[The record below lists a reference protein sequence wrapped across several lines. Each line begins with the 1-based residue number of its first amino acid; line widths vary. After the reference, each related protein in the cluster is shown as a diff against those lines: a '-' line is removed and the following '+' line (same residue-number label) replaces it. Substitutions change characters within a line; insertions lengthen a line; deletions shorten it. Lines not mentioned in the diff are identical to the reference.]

1 MKKVEKVAVVELGGS
16 HDECLLS
23 QFYALK
29 SRECYILFVTTQEV
43 YDRNTSFHSLID
55 ELRIIQFSKKAWADF
70 MQMRRLNVFLKKEGY
85 SKVILN
91 TAQGAHM
98 RNLCLS
104 APKSLE
110 FIGLVHTLKKF
121 EGSFTQKLIHRK
133 IKKYFVLNDYFV
145 ERIVPPNGIVVTSF
159 YPLRFP
165 HFNTTIEK
173 EAGEKWITII
183 GGVENRR
190 KDLTGSISLMKPLI
204 EKGFRFIFLG
214 KSDFSHPD
222 VIVFNNYLKD
232 AKIEDNVQL
241 FDAFVSAEKFDA
253 YLKETDFIWPMVHP
267 NTPSA
272 AEYFK
277 NQISGAMN
285 VSFGYKIPMFIHQ
298 EYAQKW
304 RDFEFAIPYSLDN
317 FTEQVLK
324 ANDEQLILQEKL
336 KFAEKFNPLFQE
348 KKYLDF
354 IFNFH

>member
-1 MKKVEKVAVVELGGS
+1 MKVEKVAVVELGGS

-43 YDRNTSFHSLID
+43 YDRNSSFHSLID
-55 ELRIIQFSKKAWADF
+55 ELKIIHFKKRAWTDF
-70 MQMRRLNVFLKKEGY
+70 VQMSRLNSVFKKEGY

-91 TAQGAHM
+91 TAQGAHI

-104 APKSLE
+104 APKSTE
-110 FIGLVHTLKKF
+110 FIGIVHTLKKF

-133 IKKYFVLNDYFV
+133 IKKYFVLNDYFL
-145 ERIVPPNGIVVTSF
+145 ERIVPSRGIAVTSF

-173 EAGEKWITII
+173 ATGEKWITII

-190 KDLTGSISLMKPLI
+190 KDLTGSISLMKSLI

-222 VIVFNNYLKD
+222 VIAFNSYLKG
-232 AKIEDNVQL
+232 AGIEQQVQL
-241 FDAFVSAEKFDA
+241 FDTFVSAETFDA

-285 VSFGYKIPMFIHQ
+285 VSFGYKIPMLIHQ

-304 RDFEFAIPYSLDN
+304 KDFEFAIPYSLDN

-324 ANDEQLILQEKL
+324 ANDEQLILQDKL
-336 KFAEKFNPLFQE
+336 KSAEKFNPLFQE

-354 IFNFH
+354 IFNSH

>member
-1 MKKVEKVAVVELGGS
+1 VKKVEKVAVVELGGS

-43 YDRNTSFHSLID
+43 YDRNSSFHSLID
-55 ELRIIQFSKKAWADF
+55 ELKIIHFKKRAWIDF
-70 MQMRRLNVFLKKEGY
+70 VQMSRLNSVFKKEGY

-91 TAQGAHM
+91 TAQGAHI

-104 APKSLE
+104 APKSTE
-110 FIGLVHTLKKF
+110 FIGIVHTLKKF

-133 IKKYFVLNDYFV
+133 IKKYFVLNDYFL
-145 ERIVPPNGIVVTSF
+145 ERIVPSRGIAVTSF

-173 EAGEKWITII
+173 AAGEKWITII

-190 KDLTGSISLMKPLI
+190 KDLTGSISLMKSLI

-222 VIVFNNYLKD
+222 VIAFNSYLKGTG
-232 AKIEDNVQL
+232 IEQQVQL
-241 FDAFVSAEKFDA
+241 FDAFVSAETFDA

-304 RDFEFAIPYSLDN
+304 KDFQFAIPYALDN
-317 FTEQVLK
+317 FTMQVLK
-324 ANDEQLILQEKL
+324 ANDEQFILQEKL
-336 KFAEKFNPLFQE
+336 KSAEKFNPLYQE

-354 IFNFH
+354 IFNSH